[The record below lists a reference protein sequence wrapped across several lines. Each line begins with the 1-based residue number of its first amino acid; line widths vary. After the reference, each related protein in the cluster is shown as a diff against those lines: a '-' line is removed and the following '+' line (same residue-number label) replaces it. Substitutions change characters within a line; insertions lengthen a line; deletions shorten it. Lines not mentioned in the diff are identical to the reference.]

1 MKRLDDLPTSFSFF
15 DHTVSCIHR
24 NQPYKSNGSPSFL
37 VSVGEFALVVN
48 DAGILAQET
57 PEVANLIAARL
68 CVDNEDLP
76 SSPVEVAGDLSKF
89 LLSSRTV
96 LDSIDLELTRPDR
109 SVLLIHIDIVAWLE
123 TKKGPSLQ

>member
-1 MKRLDDLPTSFSFF
+1 MKRLDDLPASFSFF
-15 DHTVSCIHR
+15 DHTIACVRRVKPHK
-24 NQPYKSNGSPSFL
+24 PNGSPSFL
-37 VSVGEFALVVN
+37 VSVGDYALVVN
-48 DAGILAQET
+48 DAGALAQET

-68 CVDNEDLP
+68 CVDSDDLP

-89 LLSSRTV
+89 LLTSRTV
-96 LDSIDLELTRPDR
+96 FDSIDLELTRPDR